1 MTLGHSR
8 SVRNPPD
15 LPPPRRLV
23 SQGVCR
29 TSGVRVAGA
38 RRAGTRR
45 AAVGSWL
52 VRNQG
57 QELVQKFLELV
68 LTAASLVPDVL
79 GQTVPQVWA
88 GHLKALLP

>member
-15 LPPPRRLV
+15 LPPPRRLL

-38 RRAGTRR
+38 RRA
-45 AAVGSWL
+45 AVGSWL
-52 VRNQG
+52 VRNQRE
-57 QELVQKFLELV
+57 ELVQKFLELD

-88 GHLKALLP
+88 GHLVALLP